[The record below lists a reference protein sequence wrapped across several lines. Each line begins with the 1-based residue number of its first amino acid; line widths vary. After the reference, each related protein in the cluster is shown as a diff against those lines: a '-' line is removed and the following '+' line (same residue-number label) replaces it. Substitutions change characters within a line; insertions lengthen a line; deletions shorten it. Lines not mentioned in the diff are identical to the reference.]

1 MRRTWFVFIGLFG
14 IVGGFPSRA
23 VALTPETIIQKA
35 EDLLRGQTSQG
46 TYEMVLIRPTY
57 QRTVRFRFWE
67 KRGNPDRSLI
77 IIDAPPKDKGTV
89 FLKEGINLYMYLPR
103 VRRTLRLPPSMM
115 LNPWMGS
122 DFTNDDLVRASSLQE
137 DYIAELVTDS
147 TYGDTTL
154 YTLRLTPK
162 PDAPVVWSGILYQ
175 VKVPG
180 YLPVAALYLDEQG
193 DTVRQILFREVR
205 TMHGRTLPTV
215 MEVVPLN
222 KEGHRTILRLL
233 DVQFDVSIPDRMF
246 SLQAIETLK

>member
-1 MRRTWFVFIGLFG
+1 MRFRITIVIFFGMVVGAIQSVWGLE
-14 IVGGFPSRA
+14 A
-23 VALTPETIIQKA
+23 EEIIRRA
-35 EDLLRGQTSQG
+35 EDLLRGHTSKG
-46 TYEMVLIRPTY
+46 TYEMILVRPTY
-57 QRTVRFRFWE
+57 ERTVKFRFWE
-67 KRGNPDRSLI
+67 KRGQPDRSLI

-122 DFTNDDLVRASSLQE
+122 DFTNDDLVRASSLQD
-137 DYIAELVTDS
+137 DYTAELVSDS

-154 YTLRLTPK
+154 YTVRLTPK

-180 YLPVAALYLDEQG
+180 FLPVSALYLDEQG

-205 TMHGRTLPTV
+205 TLHGRTLPTV
-215 MEVVPLN
+215 MEVIPLN

-233 DVQFDVSIPDRMF
+233 DVEFDVPIPDRMF